1 MSNLSAFLNP
11 VNTEE
16 TREVVISQ
24 RFQDENGFPVPFV
37 IRPVSQEE
45 NERIARLSTRT
56 VKVNGQPVDKL
67 NNLEY
72 GRRLVVAATVTPDF
86 ASEEMCV
93 KYGTRD
99 PLEVPSK
106 MLLIGEYA
114 RLSRAIMELSGLSDD
129 VEDQAKN

>member
-37 IRPVSQEE
+37 IRPISQEE
-45 NERIARLSTRT
+45 NERITKLATRT
-56 VKVNGQPVDKL
+56 IKVNGQPVDKL

-86 ASEEMCV
+86 ASEELCV

-99 PLEVPSK
+99 PLEVPPR
-106 MLLIGEYA
+106 MLLVGEYA
-114 RLSRAIMELSGLSDD
+114 KLSMAIMELSGLNDD
-129 VEDQAKN
+129 VEGQAKN

>member
-37 IRPVSQEE
+37 IRPISQEE
-45 NERIARLSTRT
+45 NERITKRATRT
-56 VKVNGQPVDKL
+56 VKVNGQPVEKL
-67 NNLEY
+67 DSLEY
-72 GRRLVVAATVTPDF
+72 GRRMVVAATESPNF
-86 ASEEMCV
+86 ASEELCV

-99 PLEVPSK
+99 PLEVPPR
-106 MLLIGEYA
+106 MLLVGEYA
-114 RLSRAIMELSGLSDD
+114 KLSMAIMELSGLNDD
-129 VEDQAKN
+129 VEGQAKN